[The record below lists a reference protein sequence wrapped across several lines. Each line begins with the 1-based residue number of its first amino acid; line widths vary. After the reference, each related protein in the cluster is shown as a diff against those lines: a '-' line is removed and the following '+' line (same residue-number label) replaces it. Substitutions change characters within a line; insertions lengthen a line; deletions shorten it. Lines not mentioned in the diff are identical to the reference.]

1 MIRIQSSGGLGNQLF
16 IWNLAH
22 YLENKYKCQIVIYFP
37 RAGTD
42 RNCEIRV
49 LRDFCKHRIE
59 VREND
64 YFNNFLSLI
73 DRLQSKSDIL
83 YKIVRVVFGIHK
95 TDLPS
100 ESFSSDL
107 KKPKIV
113 RGYFQSP
120 ELVTECLYMYFD
132 ELHKF
137 TTDLLN
143 ASTFKN
149 VINDDSIV
157 LHIRRGDF
165 LSNAEKVGLL
175 TLEYFNQQ
183 IESALRPIIFTD
195 ADENDLEISEFFKG
209 SRIFGAK
216 SVDTWTTFALMT
228 SAKKLVT
235 SNSTFSWWAG
245 FLAANRGAVVVAPS
259 PWTKTPI
266 YGQNYLNY
274 AGFVYKSSL
283 FVGDGE

>member
-1 MIRIQSSGGLGNQLF
+1 MFRI
-16 IWNLAH
+16 
-22 YLENKYKCQIVIYFP
+22 YK
-37 RAGTD
+37 T
-42 RNCEIRV
+42 N
-49 LRDFCKHRIE
+49 
-59 VREND
+59 
-64 YFNNFLSLI
+64 
-73 DRLQSKSDIL
+73 
-83 YKIVRVVFGIHK
+83 
-95 TDLPS
+95 LPS
-100 ESFSSDL
+100 ESFNSDL

-120 ELVTECLYMYFD
+120 ELVNECLYMYFD
-132 ELHKF
+132 ELHEF

-143 ASTFKN
+143 ALTFKN
-149 VINDDSIV
+149 VINDDSTV

-183 IESALRPIIFTD
+183 IEGAVRPIIFTD
-195 ADENDLEISEFFKG
+195 ADENDLEISKFFK
-209 SRIFGAK
+209 SSLIFEAK

-228 SAKKLVT
+228 FAKKLVI

-245 FLAANRGAVVVAPS
+245 ILAANRGAEVVAPS

-266 YGQNYLNY
+266 YGQSYLNY
-274 AGFVYKSSL
+274 AGFIYKPSL

>member
-22 YLENKYKCQIVIYFP
+22 YLENLYKCKIVIYFP
-37 RAGTD
+37 KTGTD
-42 RNCEIRV
+42 RNCEIRA
-49 LRDFCKHRIE
+49 LDGFCKHRIE
-59 VREND
+59 IREND
-64 YFNNFLSLI
+64 YFNYFLSFL
-73 DRLQSKSDIL
+73 DRLQGKSDLL
-83 YKIVRVVFGIHK
+83 YKLVRVVFCIYK
-95 TDLPS
+95 TNLPS
-100 ESFSSDL
+100 ESFNSDL

-120 ELVTECLYMYFD
+120 ELVNECLYMYFD
-132 ELHKF
+132 ELHEF

-149 VINDDSIV
+149 VINDDSTV
-157 LHIRRGDF
+157 FHIRRGDF

-183 IESALRPIIFTD
+183 IEPAVSPIIFTD
-195 ADENDLEISEFFKG
+195 ADENDLEISEFFK
-209 SRIFGAK
+209 SSLIFGAK

-228 SAKKLVT
+228 FAKKLVT

-245 FLAANRGAVVVAPS
+245 ILAANRGAEVVAPS

-266 YGQNYLNY
+266 YGQSYLNY
-274 AGFVYKSSL
+274 AGFIYKPSL